1 MSKQRRVVVTGLG
14 LVTPIGIGVEAN
26 WRSVQEG
33 RSGIRRITRFDAS
46 AYRSQVAGEVL
57 GFEPTEFMEPK
68 RAKRLD
74 RYSQLAVAAARQ
86 AVQDA
91 GLDLEA
97 DDRERIG
104 VCIGSALGGVSFAE
118 SQYGPFSESGIRAV
132 DPTLALSV
140 FSGAGSC
147 NVAMELDVSGP
158 STANSDSCASGTI
171 AIGHALG
178 YIRHGD
184 ADVMLGGGG
193 EVPLGPLTFGAFD
206 LIRAMAKQNDPP
218 EAACRPF
225 DATRDGFV
233 MGEGAAFLVLE
244 EEGHA
249 IRRGARIYAEV
260 AGYGLTNDAYHMTAP
275 RPDARHA
282 ARAIQRALDDAG
294 ISPEEVEA
302 INAHASSTP
311 LNDKTETLAIKS
323 VLGERAAR
331 VPISGTKSLHAHS
344 LGAVGAI
351 EAALAV
357 LTMDRGF
364 IPPTLNLHHPDPEC
378 DLDYVPNHGRAQRVG
393 VVLSNSFGFGGINA
407 CLVFKAV
414 GSGW

>member
-1 MSKQRRVVVTGLG
+1 VLNTRRVVVTGLG
-14 LVTPIGIGVEAN
+14 LVTPIGIGVEAV
-26 WRSVQEG
+26 WRAIEEG

-46 AYRSQVAGEVL
+46 ACRSQVAGEVV

-74 RYSQLAVAAARQ
+74 RYSQFAVAAARQ

-91 GLDLEA
+91 AMDLEA
-97 DDRERIG
+97 EDRERIG

-118 SQYGPFSESGIRAV
+118 SQYGPYCAGGLRAV

-147 NVAMELDVSGP
+147 NVAIELDVSGP
-158 STANSDSCASGTI
+158 NTANSDSCASGTI
-171 AIGHALG
+171 AIGHALN
-178 YIRHGD
+178 YIRRGD

-206 LIRAMAKQNDPP
+206 IIRAMAKQNDPP
-218 EAACRPF
+218 ERACRPF

-233 MGEGAAFLVLE
+233 MGEGAGFLVLE
-244 EEGHA
+244 EASHA
-249 IRRGARIYAEV
+249 VRRGARIYAEV

-282 ARAIQRALDDAG
+282 ARAMQRALDDAG
-294 ISPEEVEA
+294 ITPEEVEA

-311 LNDKTETLAIKS
+311 LNDKIETLAIKQ
-323 VLGERAAR
+323 VLRERAAR
-331 VPISGTKSLHAHS
+331 VPISGTKSMHAHS

-357 LTMDRGF
+357 LTIDRGF
-364 IPPTLNLHHPDPEC
+364 IPPTLNLDHPDPEC
-378 DLDYVPNHGRAQRVG
+378 DLDYVPNHGRTQRTG

-407 CLVFKAV
+407 CLVFQKV
-414 GSGW
+414 NS